1 MAISRKVHTELGYYA
16 DFESR
21 VADIPAD
28 FQGLGYYSRTSIED
42 VVNNFIVAY
51 TGDGKIISKV
61 PKYEVEF
68 WAQRCMQEFSYDI
81 LRSEKSIEIELGPAG
96 QFPLPQDYVNLTKI
110 TLTTAE
116 GSNILLMP
124 AKNVTNGTSFLQDG
138 TYNYLF
144 DPFAGNNQTVRD
156 TEGIQRFQAAVP
168 DGGNAQDYYDNNY
181 NGDNFS
187 YFNARFGSNPS
198 QLNSSGTYFID
209 NDAGVVFFD
218 SSIERG
224 TDSLINFH
232 YISDGLADNGN
243 LSTVFIPKLAEDA
256 MYASILYNLCK
267 VRPSA
272 GNAVALYKKEA
283 SSKMR
288 NTKIRLQ
295 DYDMAEMAQVMRG
308 KAKWIKH

>member
-21 VADIPAD
+21 VADIPAN

-81 LRSEKSIEIELGPAG
+81 LRSNKSIEIELGPAG
-96 QFPLPQDYVNLTKI
+96 QFPLPQDYVNLNKI
-110 TLTTAE
+110 TLTTAK
-116 GSNILLMP
+116 GTNILLMP
-124 AKNVTNGTSFLQDG
+124 AKDVTNGSSFIQDAN
-138 TYNYLF
+138 YNYVF
-144 DPFAGNNQTVRD
+144 DPFAGTNQTVRD
-156 TEGIQRFQAAVP
+156 TEGIQKFQAAVP
-168 DGGNAQDYYDNNY
+168 DGGFYDNNF
-181 NGDNFS
+181 NDDNFS

-198 QLNSSGTYFID
+198 HSNSSGTYFID

-232 YISDGLADNGN
+232 YISDGLADNGDLGN
-243 LSTVFIPKLAEDA
+243 VMIPKLAEDA
-256 MYASILYNLCK
+256 MYAFIIYNLCK

-272 GNAVALYKKEA
+272 AMAVALYKKEA
-283 SSKMR
+283 SAKMR

-295 DYDMAEMAQVMRG
+295 DYDMAEIAQVMRG